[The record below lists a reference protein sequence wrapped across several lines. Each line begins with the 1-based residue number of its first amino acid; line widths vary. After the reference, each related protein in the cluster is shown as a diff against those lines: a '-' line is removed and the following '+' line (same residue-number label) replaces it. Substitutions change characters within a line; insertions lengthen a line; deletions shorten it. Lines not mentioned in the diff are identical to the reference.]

1 MGDSNSKTGAQVELA
16 IEEAKLTKGSSWI
29 GTQDTFIWSEC
40 AVNRISNLEF
50 DFTFEPAHR
59 PEIASLRPL
68 DWHSVA
74 EALPTPGLAVSRES
88 LEAAE
93 LVEAGTLR
101 LQED

>member
-1 MGDSNSKTGAQVELA
+1 MA

-40 AVNRISNLEF
+40 AVERLSNLGF

-59 PEIASLRPL
+59 PEIAELRPL
-68 DWHSVA
+68 DWSRVA
-74 EALPTPGLAVSRES
+74 EARPTPGLAVSQES
-88 LEAAE
+88 LRVAEA
-93 LVEAGTLR
+93 VEVGTRR